1 MIVFVYEKCIFY
13 HYTSINIYIYI
24 YINRDLMWENM
35 RFCHDDSLF
44 PLVHCFKTR
53 HQLKYNDSLSSLV
66 HCFKTFPYFPHKI
79 KQTVWVLSCYT
90 SHALYIP
97 SHILSCHLILNTLNY
112 PNQEGCRPLDST
124 CQLHLFS
131 RLIFFTLQLSP
142 SLNAEC

>member
-1 MIVFVYEKCIFY
+1 M
-13 HYTSINIYIYI
+13 T
-24 YINRDLMWENM
+24 
-35 RFCHDDSLF
+35 
-44 PLVHCFKTR
+44 
-53 HQLKYNDSLSSLV
+53 LSSLV
-66 HCFKTFPYFPHKI
+66 HCFKTFSHFPHKI

-142 SLNAEC
+142 SLNAECWLIFFFNNILVNYFTKRKRYYRLHNLLTCNLLLKSKSLYSHFSLELIL